1 MAKEKDQNMPELLD
15 NQIWIFGEKRTLKPL
30 MGRRGRS
37 VVWKMVDVAG
47 AIIAAAQSVGLDIV
61 GLISGDVHIE
71 DISQVVQTLAAMLM
85 ALARFL
91 TSAQWDKFEL
101 EVLPILLGEPP
112 DSTRLEE
119 EGDPVEVYYAAA
131 RAIVYHIKVSFQ
143 KPQLKALGK
152 LFAEAERKNAPEEP
166 TEEAAPQKTTD

>member
-37 VVWKMVDVAG
+37 VIWKMLDMVS
-47 AIIAAAQSVGLDIV
+47 AIITAAQGVELDIGALV
-61 GLISGDVHIE
+61 RGEIKTE
-71 DISQVVQTLAAMLM
+71 DTAKLVQTFSAMLM
-85 ALARFL
+85 ALGRFT
-91 TSAQWDKFEL
+91 TSEQWDRFET
-101 EVLPILLGEPP
+101 EVLPVLLGEPP

-119 EGDPVEVYYAAA
+119 EGDPVEVYFAAA
-131 RAIVYHIKVSFQ
+131 KAIVYHIKVSFQ

-152 LFAEAERKNAPEEP
+152 LFAEAERKNAPKEP
-166 TEEAAPQKTTD
+166 TEEAAPEKTTD